1 MTTQTL
7 PIVSLQD
14 SKDVSI
20 NAIEAELSNIWQS
33 YNNDDGIIATRA
45 NTFTFIIYEPGQTQY
60 LLAVICFYTGTI
72 DGIVGPRT
80 IAAIKSAEETYK
92 LKVTGESSEEFILKL
107 QSEFKQ
113 AKAKGQQ
120 DQLPHVTASWLG
132 KPEEG

>member
-45 NTFTFIIYEPGQTQY
+45 NTFTFIIYEPGPTQY
-60 LLAVICFYTGTI
+60 LSLIHI
-72 DGIVGPRT
+72 
-80 IAAIKSAEETYK
+80 
-92 LKVTGESSEEFILKL
+92 
-107 QSEFKQ
+107 
-113 AKAKGQQ
+113 
-120 DQLPHVTASWLG
+120 
-132 KPEEG
+132 